1 MPHALTVD
9 AVASAL
15 SVASVAAVRNQEEQ
29 SDVVAKARELLE
41 RLAEPGTLVEVSVE
55 LLGLDDDQ
63 AAYLQKIPVALQ
75 EALRATVVA
84 AVADGKAVHVQYSP
98 GYDFELRLWDYGQA
112 VSVHLSGP
120 YGDRPAS

>member
-15 SVASVAAVRNQEEQ
+15 SLASVAALANEEDQSEEMGNVRAL
-29 SDVVAKARELLE
+29 VE
-41 RLAEPGTLVEVSVE
+41 RLGEPGKFVEVSAE
-55 LLGLDDDQ
+55 LLGLSEEQ
-63 AAYLQKIPVALQ
+63 AAYLDAIPKALQ
-75 EALRATVVA
+75 EAIRATVVA

-98 GYDFELRLWDYGQA
+98 GYDYEVRLWDYGEA

-120 YGDRPAS
+120 YGARPN